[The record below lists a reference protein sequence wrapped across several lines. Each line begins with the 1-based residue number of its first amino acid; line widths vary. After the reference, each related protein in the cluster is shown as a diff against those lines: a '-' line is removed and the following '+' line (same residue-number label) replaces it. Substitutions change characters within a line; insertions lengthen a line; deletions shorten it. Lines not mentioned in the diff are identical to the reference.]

1 MHARLADMETNSH
14 SFRQQAQN
22 TLAEHSSSLSPALQ
36 GFQEHTRDATRDQ
49 PLATSQTGE
58 LLTAMHARFNNIQR
72 IIETLQRPSFALT
85 ADPFSSLE
93 PLDVEQ
99 PASGGTG
106 SPQESSQLMDQ
117 RPSEATALSEGS
129 APELSYN
136 GQDGAD
142 LTRLGEPA
150 TQQRSVPGS
159 DDFSFRRS
167 GDYPSLDNS
176 GVAGTTLPL
185 LALIEQRRGSGS
197 DGDESGLPLRERQ
210 NEGNIREQ
218 RGSGAGDIVL
228 EMNPTTESPAAPQGS
243 EWPTSTRTRSTPED
257 DEGDHRDRSG
267 DETENTV
274 NIATGAVES
283 VAGTRDRKR
292 RRMTDT
298 V

>member
-22 TLAEHSSSLSPALQ
+22 TLAEHSSSLGPALQ
-36 GFQEHTRDATRDQ
+36 GLQEHTREATRDQ

-142 LTRLGEPA
+142 LIRHGESA

-159 DDFSFRRS
+159 DNFSLR
-167 GDYPSLDNS
+167 DYPSLDNS

-197 DGDESGLPLRERQ
+197 DGDESSGLPLRERQ
-210 NEGNIREQ
+210 NEGNSREQ

-228 EMNPTTESPAAPQGS
+228 EMNPTPESPAALQAS

-267 DETENTV
+267 DEIDNTV

>member
-142 LTRLGEPA
+142 LIRHGESA

-159 DDFSFRRS
+159 DNFSLR
-167 GDYPSLDNS
+167 DYPSLDNS

-228 EMNPTTESPAAPQGS
+228 EMNPTPESPAALQAS

-267 DETENTV
+267 DEIDNTV

>member
-159 DDFSFRRS
+159 DNFSLR
-167 GDYPSLDNS
+167 DYPSLDNS